1 MPQIAGGVHRPVQIV
16 VPFKLS
22 DAKSRLAPALEPA
35 ERRLLAFAMLRDVLE
50 PFLGLAK

>member
-16 VPFKLS
+16 VPFKRS

-50 PFLGLAK
+50 PFLVLAK